1 MRTEVTHVGIPRPPG
16 NSPAR
21 HSDYSLSAGEAV
33 RYEERIAVPASTA
46 LIEGSISV
54 EVQAGSDE
62 LSDSE
67 VQSLK
72 DRGGGAAAGD
82 LPVLELLTD
91 EGKGLGFGG
100 ASPVARRRPS
110 PPPESPDSD
119 QKENKSRTR
128 TLSLKIARFAVSTD
142 ASSVRDLDLPQ
153 DTAF

>member
-1 MRTEVTHVGIPRPPG
+1 MTHVGIPRPPG

-21 HSDYSLSAGEAV
+21 HSDYSLGAGEAV

-54 EVQAGSDE
+54 EVQAGSEE

-67 VQSLK
+67 VQSLN
-72 DRGGGAAAGD
+72 DRAGGEGGGAGD

-91 EGKGLGFGG
+91 EEKGLGFGG
-100 ASPVARRRPS
+100 PSPVVRRRPS

-119 QKENKSRTR
+119 QKEKKSRTR
-128 TLSLKIARFAVSTD
+128 TLNLKIARFAVSTD

-153 DTAF
+153 DTPF

>member
-1 MRTEVTHVGIPRPPG
+1 MTHVGIPRPPG

-54 EVQAGSDE
+54 EVQVGSDE

-67 VQSLK
+67 VQSLN
-72 DRGGGAAAGD
+72 DRGAAAAAGGD

-100 ASPVARRRPS
+100 ASPVVRRRPS

-119 QKENKSRTR
+119 QKEKKSRTR

-153 DTAF
+153 DTPF